1 MKKSILIA
9 AALFFLVQVSN
20 AQLFNYGIKGGIG
33 FSSLTINDV
42 KGISSGSDV
51 YDLITGD
58 GVTGYHLGLQ
68 SRVKIAMI
76 YLQPELYWNAGGG
89 TIEQVID
96 GGVTEIL
103 EVKFNRLD
111 IPLLVGGKIGPVRL
125 NIGPVGSIVL
135 SESNDGS
142 TADFD
147 YELYKDAMNWGW
159 QGGIGV
165 DLWKISLDLR
175 YEGSL
180 SNLSDSLPE
189 ELQGYNMDPR
199 PSQWIISAGFWFK

>member
-1 MKKSILIA
+1 MPPPRQRSIPKP
-9 AALFFLVQVSN
+9 N
-20 AQLFNYGIKGGIG
+20 A
-33 FSSLTINDV
+33 
-42 KGISSGSDV
+42 
-51 YDLITGD
+51 
-58 GVTGYHLGLQ
+58 
-68 SRVKIAMI
+68 
-76 YLQPELYWNAGGG
+76 
-89 TIEQVID
+89 
-96 GGVTEIL
+96 
-103 EVKFNRLD
+103 
-111 IPLLVGGKIGPVRL
+111 PLLYLSDWKVSFGPVRL

-135 SESNDGS
+135 SESNEGS

-159 QGGIGV
+159 QGGIGL

-180 SNLSDSLPE
+180 SDLSDSLPE